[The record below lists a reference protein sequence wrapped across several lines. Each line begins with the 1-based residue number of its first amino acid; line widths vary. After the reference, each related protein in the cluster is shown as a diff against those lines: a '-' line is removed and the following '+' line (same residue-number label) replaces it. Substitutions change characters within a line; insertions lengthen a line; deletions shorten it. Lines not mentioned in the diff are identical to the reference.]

1 MTLWNRGYAR
11 AQLMGAERTSNP
23 TPAAYELLKS
33 KLGPRRVKAAVKRAG
48 RRRSFFRGNPIP
60 AAVGIIANFAG
71 LGGRFKTPS
80 EKRAAGVAGQLVNA
94 AVQGNLTAAKAI
106 LERTEI
112 GIQKE
117 RKVWRAA
124 AAQIPP
130 TILALVKK
138 YEEKIPGVDHST
150 PEAAGETALARAV
163 NGLELEHDAA
173 EAAEAARAKVQAAAA
188 GRRSAAAAE
197 RAQTLGVV
205 QSLGTAGL
213 QALAQRGRSL
223 RQPSRR
229 RRTSRSKRR

>member
-11 AQLMGAERTSNP
+11 AHLVGAERTMNP
-23 TPAAYELLKS
+23 TPAAYELLRGKF
-33 KLGPRRVKAAVKRAG
+33 GARRVQLAVKRAG
-48 RRRSFFRGNPIP
+48 RRRPFFRGNPIP
-60 AAVGIIANFAG
+60 AVAAILADKLG

-80 EKRAAGVAGQLVNA
+80 EKRAGGVAAQLVNA

-106 LERTEI
+106 IERTEI

-138 YEEKIPGVDHST
+138 YADKIPGVDHST
-150 PEAAGETALARAV
+150 PEAAGETALSRAV

-173 EAAEAARAKVQAAAA
+173 AAAEAAQAKVQAAAA
-188 GRRSAAAAE
+188 GRRAAATRE
-197 RAQTLGVV
+197 RTETLATV
-205 QSLGTAGL
+205 QSLGVAGL

-223 RQPSRR
+223 QQPRRRRQTSRR
-229 RRTSRSKRR
+229 RRR